1 MGLPLILDLEAQG
14 FIVIVS
20 VCTPEA
26 VHDIEQHTRGYVR
39 AIVMDPSEVCTAHR
53 AIISRVL
60 ISIQPATIQ
69 YFLRSL
75 SSTMSRRFPITSS
88 GDPHSSP
95 ATQLFV
101 QSVICLL
108 TLPAPHLVPLPGPLE
123 NLGMQD
129 AYPAYL
135 QATHFTPMQVLQA
148 LLPLMR
154 NAPKNAHKSILVC
167 LPSIDG
173 RVGLPF
179 ASAQAMSA
187 AATLRGVEVLRREI
201 RISAVSDVHGS
212 HARSMKN
219 LEVVVVDV
227 GNFGSSQPQVPHDF
241 DIERATID
249 WTASEKAAYGTAF
262 SDALAGSSRT
272 GARFGRKHTDVSR
285 FVNTVTDIVTRG
297 RHGPAIG
304 GLTQFELAFAAVR
317 HWFRGD
323 RVVVG
328 AGGEAC

>member
-1 MGLPLILDLEAQG
+1 
-14 FIVIVS
+14 
-20 VCTPEA
+20 
-26 VHDIEQHTRGYVR
+26 
-39 AIVMDPSEVCTAHR
+39 
-53 AIISRVL
+53 
-60 ISIQPATIQ
+60 
-69 YFLRSL
+69 
-75 SSTMSRRFPITSS
+75 MSRRFPITAA
-88 GDPHSSP
+88 GDPHSAPSAQP
-95 ATQLFV
+95 YVL
-101 QSVICLL
+101 SVISLF
-108 TLPAPHLVPLPGPLE
+108 TLPAPHLVPAPGPLE

-135 QATHFTPMQVLQA
+135 QATHFTPIQVLQA

-154 NAPKNAHKSILVC
+154 NSPKHARKTIIVC

-201 RISAVSDVHGS
+201 RVAAVSDTWDS

-219 LEVVVVDV
+219 IDVVAVDV
-227 GNFGSSQPQVPHDF
+227 GNFGASQPQVPHDF

-249 WTASEKAAYGTAF
+249 WTASEKAAYGVAF
-262 SDALAGSSRT
+262 SNALAGATRIGT
-272 GARFGRKHTDVSR
+272 RFGRKHSDVSR
-285 FVNTVTDIVTRG
+285 FVDTVIDIVSRG
-297 RHGPAIG
+297 RRGPALG
-304 GLTQFELAFAAVR
+304 GLTQFELALATVR

-328 AGGEAC
+328 AGG